1 MRSITIGGKTIT
13 QDGPAWCCA
22 EVGNNHQGDYLK
34 AVSLF
39 KSAAAASFD
48 AVKLQKR
55 DVATLYTR
63 EMYDSPYQS
72 EAAFGPTYGLHR
84 EALELGRE
92 AYLVLI
98 EAARQLKLTMF
109 ATAFDEP
116 SARFLS
122 QLGMPCFKVASG
134 DLKNLPLLRI
144 LAAYGKPMIVSTG
157 GGCLDDVKRMYDCVM
172 PLNSQLAILQCTA
185 AYPAGA
191 DVLHLRVIETYL
203 REFPDVIVGLS
214 DHHARTDMAPAAYA
228 LGARIFEKH
237 ITLDRTWRGTDHAFS
252 LEPEEQ
258 REYIEGMKR
267 VYLAMGSGE
276 KVPLPIEEK
285 PIYKMGKAVYATK
298 DIAVG
303 EQVTVENTAVKS
315 PAAGLSPH
323 KWERFDGKTA
333 AQEFGPDEPLS
344 SGGLE

>member
-1 MRSITIGGKTIT
+1 MRSLTIAGKTIT
-13 QDGPAWCCA
+13 QDGPAFTIA
-22 EVGNNHQGDYLK
+22 ECGNNHQGDYRK
-34 AVSLF
+34 AVLLF
-39 KSAAAASFD
+39 KSAAAAGFD

-55 DVATLYTR
+55 DVKTLYTE
-63 EMYDSPYQS
+63 EMYNSPYNS
-72 EAAFGPTYGLHR
+72 EAAFAPTYGLHR

-116 SARFLS
+116 SARLLN
-122 QLGMPCFKVASG
+122 QLGMSAFKVASG
-134 DLKNLPLLRI
+134 DLKNLPLLRV
-144 LAAYGKPMIVSTG
+144 LAAYGKPLIVSTG
-157 GGCLDDVKRMYDCVM
+157 GGSLDDVKRMYDCVM
-172 PLNSQLAILQCTA
+172 PLNPQLAILQCTA

-237 ITLDRTWRGTDHAFS
+237 VTLDRTWKGTDHAFS
-252 LEPEEQ
+252 LEPEDQ
-258 REYIEGMKR
+258 REYIEGLKR

-285 PIYKMGKAVYATK
+285 PIYKMGKAVYASRP
-298 DIAVG
+298 IAAG
-303 EQVTVENTAVKS
+303 EQIGAGNTLIRSPVDGMVPWKLDRFTVAT
-315 PAAGLSPH
+315 
-323 KWERFDGKTA
+323 RDFD
-333 AQEFGPDEPLS
+333 EDEPLS